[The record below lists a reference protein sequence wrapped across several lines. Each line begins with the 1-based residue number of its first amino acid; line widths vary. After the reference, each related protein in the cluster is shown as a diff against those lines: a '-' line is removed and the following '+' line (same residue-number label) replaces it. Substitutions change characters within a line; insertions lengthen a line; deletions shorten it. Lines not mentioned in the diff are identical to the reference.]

1 MCIQWSTAP
10 SQPTLMCMQAV
21 VLHLL
26 DEDRDGWVTL
36 PDLTHLHII
45 GEEYAN
51 QETLDVPECLQD
63 LLQAL

>member
-1 MCIQWSTAP
+1 
-10 SQPTLMCMQAV
+10 MCMQAV